1 MAITYGNTS
10 ELSEADQ
17 AAIDSAAVGYQA
29 YLDSLNP
36 QEAAQLHQEHQA
48 ALEEGQGQDADTR
61 EDDVDA
67 SPAARAKARQ
77 LDVDLAEL
85 GEGSGEDGRILVA
98 DVEAAAQ
105 DENNS

>member
-1 MAITYGNTS
+1 MRRTGDEPVGAPLAEG
-10 ELSEADQ
+10 LGRVKLPLGQMD
-17 AAIDSAAVGYQA
+17 AVG
-29 YLDSLNP
+29 
-36 QEAAQLHQEHQA
+36 AADLREVGVRAHQEHQA

-105 DENNS
+105 DRE